1 MLQLL
6 IGKEIRGHVLSYRFL
21 LTLALF
27 FVLIVSSVQLIA
39 LNYDRQLANYSEAKR
54 AQDEKLKEGTDF
66 RRLMWGGTKVD
77 RRPNALSVLAMG
89 FSTNTCF
96 PAFSAARVCG
106 KCRKCGVGRTTASID
121 SSTRIASYDS

>member
-1 MLQLL
+1 MLKLL

-21 LTLALF
+21 LTLVLF

-54 AQDEKLKEGTDF
+54 AQEEKLKEGTDF

-77 RRPNALSVLAMG
+77 RRLFESGVAFYRLLAG
-89 FSTNTCF
+89 QR
-96 PAFSAARVCG
+96 AVDQLVER
-106 KCRKCGVGRTTASID
+106 D
-121 SSTRIASYDS
+121 SL